1 MKTVK
6 IGLVGSGFAAA
17 LHMEA
22 FKRVYGI
29 TPEIAAVAS
38 PTANAEAFAKK
49 YGIPLFFHS
58 LDEML
63 ASVKLDVVDIITPP
77 STHEELI
84 VKALRCGCHVICE
97 KPLTGFF
104 EAPDDVQMLE
114 KVTRQMDELQQ
125 VLQECP
131 GKFFYAENFVYAPA
145 VQKSKALLQAT
156 GDRVLFMRGEESHSG
171 SHAPHAALWSAN
183 GGGSLIRQG
192 CHPLSALLYLKKAAG
207 DGSHRVVSV
216 MGDMGYVV
224 PSLTDEERKNIL
236 ARPRDVEDIANVVIT
251 FADGTKAHI
260 FAGDMVL
267 GGVRNDIQVY
277 TTGGVHQCRI
287 APNDQMRVYH
297 VDDSNLANEY
307 FTEKLEVKTGWQSIF
322 LDEDIA
328 RGYVDELRDF
338 LLCAAGEKQQPEAD
352 FDLAYETIR
361 VIYAAYLSAC
371 TGRRIDL

>member
-1 MKTVK
+1 MSCHLIYYKD
-6 IGLVGSGFAAA
+6 G
-17 LHMEA
+17 
-22 FKRVYGI
+22 
-29 TPEIAAVAS
+29 
-38 PTANAEAFAKK
+38 AKMMR
-49 YGIPLFFHS
+49 PVES
-58 LDEML
+58 R
-63 ASVKLDVVDIITPP
+63 
-77 STHEELI
+77 EEYL
-84 VKALRCGCHVICE
+84 ALRN
-97 KPLTGFF
+97 TGTQKSTVDAVRKGKILSKRRLLQMNYSCLPN
-104 EAPDDVQMLE
+104 EDGTLKGSTTMSTTVGMDIDHISKEQMQEIKERILGKKDELDVQMLE

-297 VDDSNLANEY
+297 VDDSYLANEY

-338 LLCAAGEKQQPEAD
+338 LLCAAEEKDQPEAD